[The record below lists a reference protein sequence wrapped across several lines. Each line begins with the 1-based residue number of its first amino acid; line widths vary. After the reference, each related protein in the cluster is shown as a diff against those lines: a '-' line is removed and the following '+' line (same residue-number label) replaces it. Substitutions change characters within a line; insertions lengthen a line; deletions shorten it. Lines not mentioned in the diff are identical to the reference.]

1 MAIRYPENFL
11 TDGCLAW
18 RGEIRVQIP
27 TGSLMNKIRIEEW
40 WWEDDTTF
48 CFKDKDTGEIWRC
61 LNCWPKSLHVEG
73 LDSDSSELC
82 TIELTQ
88 RWAQNQQ

>member
-1 MAIRYPENFL
+1 MLI
-11 TDGCLAW
+11 
-18 RGEIRVQIP
+18 Q
-27 TGSLMNKIRIEEW
+27 MNMTHIVEDW

-61 LNCWPKSLHVEG
+61 EGCWPISFKIDG

-88 RWAQNQQ
+88 RYEEAKWVQNQQ